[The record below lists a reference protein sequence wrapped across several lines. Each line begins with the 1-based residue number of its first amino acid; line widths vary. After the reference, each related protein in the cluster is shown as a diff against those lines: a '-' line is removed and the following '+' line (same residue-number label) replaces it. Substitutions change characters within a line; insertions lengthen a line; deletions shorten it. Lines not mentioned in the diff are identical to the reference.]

1 MTYYTYIQCSPLAI
15 LCQWC
20 SLPSNLSTCD
30 HLRHCAGNGQI
41 HAQGE
46 PDTPERR
53 NVKLSDTHKRHS
65 AMQYQPAF
73 ARVTR
78 SLIDSRTIRVPTG
91 PDLALIITAA
101 IPIQTRVWITPPLDI
116 RIDAVFD
123 RGGSH
128 R

>member
-1 MTYYTYIQCSPLAI
+1 MAKS
-15 LCQWC
+15 
-20 SLPSNLSTCD
+20 
-30 HLRHCAGNGQI
+30 
-41 HAQGE
+41 
-46 PDTPERR
+46 
-53 NVKLSDTHKRHS
+53 THKASPTHPNGGTS
-65 AMQYQPAF
+65 SYQIRTNDTRQCNTKPAF